1 MGYDGLLKVSI
12 AKRGG
17 TLNWLVYNEKPSMD
31 DLGYPYFR
39 KPPYERRV
47 EGYKMG
53 ISGTWEIIE
62 AIICQMPVQV
72 PQEAPKLSRF
82 LLRDDTDHTKTRI
95 NITKLLVKTIH

>member
-1 MGYDGLLKVSI
+1 
-12 AKRGG
+12 
-17 TLNWLVYNEKPSMD
+17 
-31 DLGYPYFR
+31 
-39 KPPYERRV
+39 
-47 EGYKMG
+47 MG

-95 NITKLLVKTIH
+95 NITNFLVKTIR